1 MEWGQFFVS
10 KKCSGVLSEIWDYC
24 RDESGMIVK
33 VNGHYLVALWYAIFS
48 ECQNGVVVC

>member
-1 MEWGQFFVS
+1 MERGQFFVS

-24 RDESGMIVK
+24 CDEAGAIVK
-33 VNGHYLVALWYAIFS
+33 VNDHYLDALRYAIFS